1 MSLAPIA
8 LFTYNRLE
16 HTQQT
21 LAALAKNESAAESDL
36 IIFSDG
42 AKNDKSLA
50 SVQAVRTY
58 LKTVTGF
65 KSVKII
71 EREKNLGLAD
81 SIIKGV
87 TEIIRQFTKIIVLED
102 DLITAPYFLKYLNE
116 ALDRYAE
123 NDKIISIHGYV
134 YPTKRPL
141 PETFFLRGAD
151 CWGWATWKRGWDLLE
166 TDSQKLLTALRAEKL
181 GYEFDLDGSY
191 PYLQMLK
198 GQLKGLNNSWAIRW
212 YATAFL
218 KNKLT
223 LYPGRSLVS
232 NAGFDNSGTHTGR
245 TQVFQTLLSTQPIK
259 IGPIPIEENSAAK
272 KTIIEYFRS
281 PRLRLLIFFINCKY
295 YLKIFTKIFSARA

>member
-16 HTQQT
+16 HTKQT
-21 LAALAKNESAAESDL
+21 IVALTKNELAAESDL

-42 AKNDKSLA
+42 PKNDAAKDE
-50 SVQAVRTY
+50 VDKVRNY
-58 LKTVTGF
+58 LKTVNGF

-71 EREKNLGLAD
+71 AREKNLGLAN
-81 SIIKGV
+81 SIIQGV
-87 TEIIRQFTKIIVLED
+87 TEIINQFNKIIVLED

-116 ALDRYAE
+116 ALNRYEE

-166 TDSQKLLTALRAEKL
+166 IDSQKLLTALRTKKL
-181 GYEFDLDGSY
+181 GREFDLDGSY
-191 PYLQMLK
+191 PYCQMLK
-198 GQLKGLNNSWAIRW
+198 GQIKGLNNSWAIRW

-232 NAGFDNSGTHTGR
+232 NVGFDDSGTHTGR
-245 TQVFQTLLSTQPIK
+245 TQVFQVPLSTTPIK
-259 IGPIPIEENSAAK
+259 VDLIPAEENSAAK
-272 KTIIEYFRS
+272 KTIIEYFLS
-281 PRLRLLIFFINCKY
+281 PRLRLLIFFIRFKY
-295 YLKIFTKIFSARA
+295 YFKIFTKIFSDRA